1 VSGLEYKVV
10 VQGLEGVVDE
20 SAFSCRLL
28 VLPEKAAREGAKT
41 CEM

>member
-10 VQGLEGVVDE
+10 VQGLEGLCE